1 MPNDCTNSL
10 EIKGITTDQWRSI
23 DDSFAVR
30 DEDHQQDFLK
40 TFIPEPDWSSLP
52 NEEGELPTITQAV
65 PFPHFSDG
73 KQDTRWYDWR
83 CKHWGT
89 KWDVYGV
96 CRGGTKEEP
105 SDCFSSN
112 FLTAWSPLGEYCMA
126 ELSKKFPGATLV
138 NFYEEEGDDFCGVT
152 VAKDGVSE
160 EHHEE
165 GMSQYREPFLRQ
177 QFPEFEDDL
186 ADYMEEQDGD
196 REEALQEFFACEAD
210 LGEFS
215 DFVRDHLQE
224 KLKPM
229 LSRVIAATSAISE
242 ELTK

>member
-1 MPNDCTNSL
+1 MPNHCSNTL

-52 NEEGELPTITQAV
+52 NQEGELPSEPDEHGFAF
-65 PFPHFSDG
+65 FPDG
-73 KQDTRWYDWR
+73 KQDDRWYSWR

-96 CRGGTKEEP
+96 CRGGIKEDP

-112 FLTAWSPLGEYCMA
+112 FLTAWSPLHKPCMK
-126 ELSKKFPGATLV
+126 ELSKKFPGATLI
-138 NFYEEEGDDFCGVT
+138 NFYEEEGEGFCGVT
-152 VAKDGVSE
+152 VAKDGFCLDHCE
-160 EHHEE
+160 EMHPH
-165 GMSQYREPFLRQ
+165 QEPFLRQ

-186 ADYMEEQDGD
+186 AEYLEEQDGD
-196 REEALQEFFACEAD
+196 HESALQEFFACEAD

-215 DFVRDHLQE
+215 DCVRDHLEE
-224 KLKPM
+224 KLEPM

>member
-52 NEEGELPTITQAV
+52 NEEGELPSGRHEHGAAH
-65 PFPHFSDG
+65 FPDG

-105 SDCFSSN
+105 SDYFSSN
-112 FLTAWSPLGEYCMA
+112 FLTAWSPLHKPCMK
-126 ELSKKFPGATLV
+126 ELSKKFPGATLI
-138 NFYEEEGDDFCGVT
+138 NFYEEEGEGFCGVT
-152 VAKDGVSE
+152 VAKDGFCLDHCE
-160 EHHEE
+160 EMHPH
-165 GMSQYREPFLRQ
+165 QEPFLRQ
-177 QFPEFEDDL
+177 QFPDLEDRL
-186 ADYMEEQDGD
+186 AEYHEEGFGD
-196 REEALQEFFACEAD
+196 RESALQELFWDEAD

-215 DFVRDHLQE
+215 DFVRDHLKE
-224 KLKPM
+224 KLTPL
-229 LSRVIAATSAISE
+229 LSRVICAVISK